1 MAIFLIGHVCDAS
14 VFICV
19 YCFLTTESEM
29 ATCVKVGTSLEKYGI
44 TEDSLLAFECSSEK
58 NKPTLKKVPKVTNE
72 LVLGLFHFLN
82 QHPECTFLTLTQW
95 LSCLF
100 CEKWPS
106 QTPPTVKSIRQSVVR
121 LNARYSK
128 LKKQRTS
135 AGKHHLLSLFLGEEY
150 SLPRVFMFKGKL
162 MCTQLSQS
170 VKPTYENETL
180 QAVNE
185 DLCKELAELK
195 LENDSLKDAEESVVK
210 LRQKLHVMHRNAT
223 KKLKRRDETIS
234 QQVKSI
240 DQQKKESV
248 TLQRKITQLE
258 PQLQKLKRDKD
269 KLRHRADYWKAQVQ
283 QLKSSYEEK
292 DVQEIV
298 DQQQVIEELKGE
310 VHQLE
315 ENNVELRD
323 TVEEIMS
330 LSLDK
335 EISTFHK
342 GKYTDDI
349 HINFVGMNFC
359 L

>member
-1 MAIFLIGHVCDAS
+1 MFQSFLESFTLAIFLIGHVCDAS

-150 SLPRVFMFKGKL
+150 CLPRIFTFKGKL

-180 QAVNE
+180 QAVH
-185 DLCKELAELK
+185 LCKELAELK
-195 LENDSLKDAEESVVK
+195 LEK
-210 LRQKLHVMHRNAT
+210 LM
-223 KKLKRRDETIS
+223 
-234 QQVKSI
+234 
-240 DQQKKESV
+240 
-248 TLQRKITQLE
+248 
-258 PQLQKLKRDKD
+258 
-269 KLRHRADYWKAQVQ
+269 
-283 QLKSSYEEK
+283 
-292 DVQEIV
+292 
-298 DQQQVIEELKGE
+298 
-310 VHQLE
+310 
-315 ENNVELRD
+315 
-323 TVEEIMS
+323 
-330 LSLDK
+330 
-335 EISTFHK
+335 
-342 GKYTDDI
+342 I
-349 HINFVGMNFC
+349 H
-359 L
+359 